1 MSSTLRRSSVLKR
14 TPLRRKSQ
22 SPLAIAHDNL
32 WAAFSLMIR
41 ERDNWTCFTCGT
53 AIDPRVKD
61 ERNISMAFYMHAGH
75 YKPQGIYKSVKYSP
89 LNVAAQCLRCN
100 KFLHCNLGAYSVA
113 LEKRYGLGIL
123 QTLERQAK
131 LHLDYTVPL
140 LEKMTAARRNWARR
154 SISFFTRACGRK
166 RLRSCRTLL
175 RIYGVKLEQF
185 RLLFL

>member
-1 MSSTLRRSSVLKR
+1 VRR

-89 LNVAAQCLRCN
+89 LNVHAQCLRCN
-100 KFLHCNLGAYSVA
+100 KFLHGNLGTYSIV
-113 LEKRYGLGIL
+113 LEKRYGFGIL
-123 QTLERQAK
+123 QTLDRQAK
-131 LHLDYTVPL
+131 LYFDYTVPL
-140 LEKMTAARRNWARR
+140 LEKMTAVAKLGAKEYFIYYE
-154 SISFFTRACGRK
+154 SIRPKEERE
-166 RLRSCRTLL
+166 LL
-175 RIYGVKLEQF
+175 ESKKAA
-185 RLLFL
+185 